1 MSVLRTVI
9 VDDEALARRLMRS
22 MLDGITVIEVVAEC
36 SNGREAINTIPD
48 LAPDLVFLDIQMP
61 GLSGF
66 DVVRRLQADIM
77 PMIIFATAHEEFAI
91 DAFDVH
97 AVDYLLKPID
107 EERIQRAVLRAS
119 ARFEDGAYTREKP
132 KLIGAIDDI
141 AHKVALVQEGES
153 AEKKSAPATHTALD
167 HKIAIRD
174 KDMINMINATDID
187 WVDAAGDYMC
197 IHSNGET
204 HILRSTMKQLLAE
217 LDPEVFK
224 RIHRSTIVNLNR
236 IQHVIPH
243 TKGEYFLD
251 LGNQER
257 IKVSRHYREAIKD
270 FVSNS

>member
-1 MSVLRTVI
+1 MTTLRTVI

-22 MLDGITVIEVVAEC
+22 ILERIANIEVIAEC
-36 SNGREAINTIPD
+36 KNGREAIDRIPE
-48 LAPDLVFLDIQMP
+48 LMPDLVFLDIQMP

-77 PMIIFATAHEEFAI
+77 PMIVFATAHEEFAI

-107 EERIQRAVLRAS
+107 DDRVLRAVLRAN

-132 KLIGAIDDI
+132 KLIGAIGDI
-141 AHKVALVQEGES
+141 AAKVAQVQQEDLGEQQTV
-153 AEKKSAPATHTALD
+153 PASSSTLD

-257 IKVSRHYREAIKD
+257 IKVSRHYRDAIKNY
-270 FVSNS
+270 VTNS